1 MFGKTPALI
10 QSGKSRTAGKI
21 AVPAMGKTLESFI
34 SSNFGRSP
42 FIIIYDDEIKNY
54 SFFENIGYSIRN
66 GSGLKAAEIII
77 QNKVDIL
84 LTMEIGQK
92 AYSILM
98 KEHIDIHLLS
108 SGGTVKSAINK
119 YLKK

>member
-1 MFGKTPALI
+1 M
-10 QSGKSRTAGKI
+10 KI
-21 AVPAMGKTLESFI
+21 AIPSSENSRESLI
-34 SSNFGRSP
+34 NNNLGRSP
-42 FIIIYDDEIKNY
+42 FITIYDEETKKY
-54 SFFENIGYSIRN
+54 SFIENIGYSIRD

-98 KEHIDIHLLS
+98 KEHIDIHLLN